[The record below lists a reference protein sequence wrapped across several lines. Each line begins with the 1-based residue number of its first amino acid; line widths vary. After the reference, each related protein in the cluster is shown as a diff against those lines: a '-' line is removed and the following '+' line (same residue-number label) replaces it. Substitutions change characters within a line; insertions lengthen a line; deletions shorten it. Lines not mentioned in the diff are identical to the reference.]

1 MSWVYHGGKQQRKH
15 YCKIRNFFIPLE
27 SKLSFDNVEKCNA
40 KSNIFL
46 ALFWHNV
53 VARKLLGVLSSAN
66 VLKLGIIS
74 FSMKRRHITI
84 TFIITTTEKIHVF
97 SMKRR
102 HITIT
107 IIITTTVKICT
118 CVFNE
123 KTTCYHHLYY
133 HHDRENTCVLFQPV
147 RIVAPFVNKGLKT

>member
-1 MSWVYHGGKQQRKH
+1 MFYHVGNSGNITVK
-15 YCKIRNFFIPLE
+15 YEFFIPLE
-27 SKLSFDNVEKCNA
+27 SKLSFDNVKKCNA
-40 KSNIFL
+40 KSNNFFAFFGITL
-46 ALFWHNV
+46 A
-53 VARKLLGVLSSAN
+53 RESCCE
-66 VLKLGIIS
+66 
-74 FSMKRRHITI
+74 KRRHITI